1 MRKTKRV
8 TLSAMMV
15 ALSVV
20 MMVVGA
26 LFDVLDLSACAF
38 ASLVMV
44 FSYIELGSPYTFL
57 IWICTT
63 LISALVFPASLVWIE
78 YFTVFGIYPIFKA
91 YIERLPRI
99 FWWPV
104 KLVYINV
111 VIWLLIL
118 FADLIFGTQLLEGDT
133 VWLQAAM
140 YILINVAF
148 VMYDVFITVMVRFY
162 FDKLRHRFSSFLR

>member
-26 LFDVLDLSACAF
+26 VLDVLDLSACAL

-63 LISALVFPASLVWIE
+63 VISGIVFPASLVWVE
-78 YFTVFGIYPIFKA
+78 YFTVFGI
-91 YIERLPRI
+91 
-99 FWWPV
+99 
-104 KLVYINV
+104 NMQ
-111 VIWLLIL
+111 LI
-118 FADLIFGTQLLEGDT
+118 
-133 VWLQAAM
+133 
-140 YILINVAF
+140 
-148 VMYDVFITVMVRFY
+148 
-162 FDKLRHRFSSFLR
+162 S

>member
-1 MRKTKRV
+1 MRKTKKV
-8 TLSAMMV
+8 TLSSMMV

-20 MMVVGA
+20 VMVLGA
-26 LFDVLDLSACAF
+26 VIDVLDLSACAM

-63 LISALVFPASLVWIE
+63 VLSAIIFPASMVWME
-78 YFTVFGIYPIFKA
+78 YLIVFGIYPLLKA

-104 KLVYINV
+104 KLVYINA
-111 VIWLLIL
+111 VIWLLIY
-118 FADLIFGTQLLEGDT
+118 FVDLVFGTPFLEGDT
-133 VWLQAAM
+133 VWLRVAT
-140 YILINVAF
+140 YVLINVAF
-148 VMYDVFITVMVRFY
+148 VAYDLFIVVMVRFY
-162 FDKLRHRFSSFLR
+162 YDKIRHRFLRFLK

>member
-1 MRKTKRV
+1 MRKTKKV
-8 TLSAMMV
+8 TLSSMMV

-20 MMVVGA
+20 VMVLGA
-26 LFDVLDLSACAF
+26 VIDVLDLSACAM

-63 LISALVFPASLVWIE
+63 VLSAIIFPASMVWME
-78 YFTVFGIYPIFKA
+78 YLIVFGIYPILKA

-104 KLVYINV
+104 KLVYINA
-111 VIWLLIL
+111 VIWLLIY
-118 FADLIFGTQLLEGDT
+118 FVDLVFGTPFLEGDT
-133 VWLQAAM
+133 VWLRVAT
-140 YILINVAF
+140 YVLINVAF
-148 VMYDVFITVMVRFY
+148 VAYDLFIVVMVRFY
-162 FDKLRHRFSSFLR
+162 YDKIRHRFLRSLK

>member
-26 LFDVLDLSACAF
+26 VLDVLDLSACAL

-63 LISALVFPASLVWIE
+63 VISGIVFPASLVWVE
-78 YFTVFGIYPIFKA
+78 YFTVFGIYPILKA
-91 YIERLPRI
+91 YIERLPRV

-104 KLVYINV
+104 KLAYINA
-111 VIWLLIL
+111 VIWILIY
-118 FADLIFGTQLLEGDT
+118 FADLIFGTPLLEGDT
-133 VWLQAAM
+133 IWLQAAM
-140 YILINVAF
+140 YLLINVAF

-162 FDKLRHRFSSFLR
+162 FDRLRHRFSRFLR